1 MCRGTSLWRSHS
13 KKSRFYHKPSSC
25 DANNHSF
32 AIWYLRTTYLS
43 SCKDGIA
50 DRLINVNSS
59 ILKTPGFRAA
69 GWTTDAV
76 QPTHSPPIPTAINAD
91 YFRAGGGGVLQRE
104 ESRDDDDDEG
114 GMVTGGKSNDTTVG
128 PSINVK
134 RRRRREQIED
144 DDSSD
149 LSDESDDDEN
159 TSQRAAQQIKFAKM
173 PARDQTGSSPSKASE
188 AQARPDV
195 MVTSPSKVEGRKRG
209 SSLGAVEAVKAR
221 ARADTTTS
229 SEMSSENEIDPSYF
243 QRRQIS
249 APKVP
254 KSVSLAIAPNG
265 DAAEKNNEVVD
276 AGEAYDSDGDSVD
289 SAASSE
295 LGQTVDSADLLDPM
309 QGPNFQT
316 SSPILAG
323 ARHAEVRPLSR
334 SPKKMRS
341 FPALQA
347 LPPSRPVSMI
357 NIKPVSLLSQALRA
371 QTSNDNP
378 IQRYAGL
385 SGKGSPNPL
394 WIKVYAPFS
403 EDPEDPFEMPLMK
416 TSKDGEPVI
425 VAEAIGL
432 SLWRYCEEKLKPE
445 LKPEQLNVNK
455 WVLRLVEDGE
465 VEYDFPP
472 LSRTGPMS
480 DFTMNNNRGARG
492 RSRGRA
498 FDEFALVE
506 ASAREF
512 EANERETPMFSPTK
526 AEVLSSEPQ
535 THQQSSTNAALAPPP
550 LATRASSRSNPLL
563 AGQPFASALANAGMT
578 PADKPAPMVM
588 TSTPRLGS
596 TKTLRV
602 KYFDLDTIGQ
612 TTKVEISTDS
622 YIAEILDLVCRRWNL
637 DKAGFILK
645 VAGTNTVAA
654 LDRTVEAL
662 GTRSDLDLVRKRFG
676 AGPSNLTGSPG
687 SGSPN
692 APLLLDIQGPTG
704 KDKKGKKGQK
714 ILHPLAQKQ
723 DMMASA
729 SNFKKYYVTRRRV
742 TSFSQSSA
750 RVLVFD
756 GDMLHNM
763 PADTGKTMIDSNAKT
778 NSFAFADVMRCKVSS
793 KHSKLIRL
801 FIRRGTETK
810 RYDFEART
818 AGEAQEIVD
827 EITKEMKLAR
837 G

>member
-1 MCRGTSLWRSHS
+1 MALSQQE
-13 KKSRFYHKPSSC
+13 
-25 DANNHSF
+25 DF
-32 AIWYLRTTYLS
+32 AIWYLRTTYLN
-43 SCKDGIA
+43 SCKDGIG

-59 ILKTPGFRAA
+59 ILNTPGFRAA

-76 QPTHSPPIPTAINAD
+76 QPTYSPPIPTAINTE
-91 YFRAGGGGVLQRE
+91 YFQAGGGGVLLRE
-104 ESRDDDDDEG
+104 ESRDDDEDEG
-114 GMVTGGKSNDTTVG
+114 GMVTGRKSNDTVG
-128 PSINVK
+128 PRINVK
-134 RRRRREQIED
+134 RRRRREQIDD

-149 LSDESDDDEN
+149 LSDESDDDEG
-159 TSQRAAQQIKFAKM
+159 TTQRAAQQIKFAKM
-173 PARDQTGSSPSKASE
+173 PARDQPGSSPMKATESQE
-188 AQARPDV
+188 RPDV
-195 MVTSPSKVEGRKRG
+195 MVTSPSKPDGRKRG
-209 SSLGAVEAVKAR
+209 GSLGAVEAVKAR

-229 SEMSSENEIDPSYF
+229 SDMSSENELDPSYF

-249 APKVP
+249 APKAP
-254 KSVSLAIAPNG
+254 KSVSLA
-265 DAAEKNNEVVD
+265 DALKADPSRTDSIDPQDV
-276 AGEAYDSDGDSVD
+276 EADDSDGDSVD

-295 LGQTVDSADLLDPM
+295 LGQTVDSADLLNTM
-309 QGPNFQT
+309 GGPNLQT

-323 ARHAEVRPLSR
+323 VRQAEIRSPSE
-334 SPKKMRS
+334 SPKKMKS
-341 FPALQA
+341 LPALQA
-347 LPPSRPVSMI
+347 LPPPRPISM
-357 NIKPVSLLSQALRA
+357 IKPVSLLSQALKA
-371 QTSNDNP
+371 QTSTSNP

-472 LSRTGPMS
+472 LSRTGHMS

-506 ASAREF
+506 ASSREF
-512 EANERETPMFSPTK
+512 AANEKETPMFSPTK
-526 AEVLSSEPQ
+526 AEMLSSEPQ
-535 THQQSSTNAALAPPP
+535 PQQQPSTTGALAPPP
-550 LATRASSRSNPLL
+550 LATRGSSRSNPLL
-563 AGQPFASALANAGMT
+563 AGQPFASALANTGLT
-578 PADKPAPMVM
+578 PADKPAPMAM
-588 TSTPRLGS
+588 TSTPRLGT
-596 TKTLRV
+596 TKTVRV

-637 DKAGFILK
+637 DKAGFVLK

-687 SGSPN
+687 SASPN

-778 NSFAFADVMRCKVSS
+778 NSFAFADVMRCKISS
-793 KHSKLIRL
+793 KHSKLVRL
-801 FIRRGTETK
+801 FVRRGTETK

>member
-1 MCRGTSLWRSHS
+1 ML
-13 KKSRFYHKPSSC
+13 
-25 DANNHSF
+25 
-32 AIWYLRTTYLS
+32 LR
-43 SCKDGIA
+43 A
-50 DRLINVNSS
+50 
-59 ILKTPGFRAA
+59 
-69 GWTTDAV
+69 
-76 QPTHSPPIPTAINAD
+76 
-91 YFRAGGGGVLQRE
+91 
-104 ESRDDDDDEG
+104 ESRDDDDEG
-114 GMVTGGKSNDTTVG
+114 GMVTGHKSNDTVG

-134 RRRRREQIED
+134 RRRRREQIDD

-149 LSDESDDDEN
+149 LSDESDDDET

-173 PARDQTGSSPSKASE
+173 PARDQSESSSVKANE
-188 AQARPDV
+188 PQARPDV
-195 MVTSPSKVEGRKRG
+195 MVTSPSKPDGRKRG
-209 SSLGAVEAVKAR
+209 GSLGAVEAVKAR
-221 ARADTTTS
+221 ARADTATS
-229 SEMSSENEIDPSYF
+229 SDMSSENEIDPSYF

-254 KSVSLAIAPNG
+254 KSVSLANALNADG
-265 DAAEKNNEVVD
+265 GRQNHGTLAE
-276 AGEAYDSDGDSVD
+276 GEAYDSDGDSVD

-295 LGQTVDSADLLDPM
+295 LGQTVDSADLLNTM
-309 QGPNFQT
+309 EEPNFQT

-323 ARHAEVRPLSR
+323 ARHVEVRPSST

-341 FPALQA
+341 LPALQA
-347 LPPSRPVSMI
+347 LPPPRPISMVMV
-357 NIKPVSLLSQALRA
+357 KPISLLSRALKA
-371 QTSNDNP
+371 QTSNSNS

-403 EDPEDPFEMPLMK
+403 SEPEDPFEMPLMK
-416 TSKDGEPVI
+416 TSRDGEPVI

-432 SLWRYCEEKLKPE
+432 SLWRYCEEKLKPD
-445 LKPEQLNVNK
+445 LRPEQLNVNK
-455 WVLRLVEDGE
+455 WVLRMVEDGE

-506 ASAREF
+506 ASAREA
-512 EANERETPMFSPTK
+512 ETNERETPMFSPTK
-526 AEVLSSEPQ
+526 AEMMSSEPQ
-535 THQQSSTNAALAPPP
+535 PQQHPASNAALAPPP
-550 LATRASSRSNPLL
+550 LATRGSSRSNPLL
-563 AGQPFASALANAGMT
+563 AGQPFTSALANTSLT
-578 PADKPAPMVM
+578 PADKPAPMAM
-588 TSTPRLGS
+588 TSTPRLGT

-637 DKAGFILK
+637 DKAGFVLK

-676 AGPSNLTGSPG
+676 AGPANLTGSPK

-714 ILHPLAQKQ
+714 IMHPLAQKQ

-778 NSFAFADVMRCKVSS
+778 NSFAFADIMRCKVSS

-827 EITKEMKLAR
+827 EITKEMNLAR

>member
-1 MCRGTSLWRSHS
+1 MCRETSPWRSHS
-13 KKSRFYHKPSSC
+13 KKSRLCYERSLY
-25 DANNHSF
+25 DADYNSF

-43 SCKDGIA
+43 SCKDDIA

-76 QPTHSPPIPTAINAD
+76 QPTHSPPIPTAINTD
-91 YFRAGGGGVLQRE
+91 YFRAGGGGVLLRE

-114 GMVTGGKSNDTTVG
+114 GMVTGRKSNDTTVG

-159 TSQRAAQQIKFAKM
+159 TSQRAVQQIKFAKM
-173 PARDQTGSSPSKASE
+173 PARDQSGSSPTKAGE
-188 AQARPDV
+188 AQTRPDV
-195 MVTSPSKVEGRKRG
+195 MVTSPSKVDGRKRG

-221 ARADTTTS
+221 ARADTATS
-229 SEMSSENEIDPSYF
+229 SDMSSENEIDPSYF

-254 KSVSLAIAPNG
+254 KSVSLANPANDDGTGSNG
-265 DAAEKNNEVVD
+265 VTGV
-276 AGEAYDSDGDSVD
+276 GESYDSDGDSVD

-295 LGQTVDSADLLDPM
+295 LGQTADSADLLDPM
-309 QGPNFQT
+309 EGPNFRT

-323 ARHAEVRPLSR
+323 ARHAEVRLPSG

-347 LPPSRPVSMI
+347 LPPSRPVSMV

-371 QTSNDNP
+371 QTSDNNP

-394 WIKVYAPFS
+394 WIKVYTPFS

-526 AEVLSSEPQ
+526 AEVMSSEPEA
-535 THQQSSTNAALAPPP
+535 QQQPPATAALAPPP
-550 LATRASSRSNPLL
+550 LATRGSSRSNPLL
-563 AGQPFASALANAGMT
+563 AGQPFASALANTGMT
-578 PADKPAPMVM
+578 PADKPAPMAM
-588 TSTPRLGS
+588 TSTPRLGT

-637 DKAGFILK
+637 DKAGFVLK

-676 AGPSNLTGSPG
+676 VGPSNLTGSPG

-793 KHSKLIRL
+793 KHSKLVRI

-818 AGEAQEIVD
+818 AGEAHEIV
-827 EITKEMKLAR
+827 EEVTKEMKLAR